1 MLNKT
6 KVVVIAM
13 ENKHT
18 HDCKPP
24 DVITQAIHIR
34 SQLNRM
40 NKNRLIVFVVK
51 AGNEHSQA
59 PVVVFPPEEIP

>member
-1 MLNKT
+1 MKSGH
-6 KVVVIAM
+6 AA
-13 ENKHT
+13 
-18 HDCKPP
+18 DCKPP